1 MQSDN
6 YAVDHADRCY
16 MLASDDPFWPRI
28 NLLELRRR
36 LALTCA
42 ISDTRLEV
50 AARAAAHK
58 AAGEFAQWR
67 RVLRERGYK
76 RLEDMAS
83 HQRLSG
89 CYRRAVE
96 ANTHLALEKNVL
108 LVECQPGLSGVP
120 AHE

>member
-6 YAVDHADRCY
+6 YAVKHADRCY
-16 MLASDDPFWPRI
+16 MLTSDDPFWPSI
-28 NLLELRRR
+28 NLRELRQH

-58 AAGEFAQWR
+58 AGGEFAQWR
-67 RVLRERGYK
+67 RVLRDRGYK

-83 HQRLSG
+83 HQLLSG

-96 ANTHLALEKNVL
+96 ANTHLALESDVL
-108 LVECQPGLSGVP
+108 LVACRPGSNGAPV
-120 AHE
+120 HE

>member
-6 YAVDHADRCY
+6 YAVNHADRCY
-16 MLASDDPFWPRI
+16 MLTCDDPFWPSI
-28 NLLELRRR
+28 NLRELRQH
-36 LALTCA
+36 LALCGA

-58 AAGEFAQWR
+58 AGREFAQWR
-67 RVLRERGYK
+67 RVLRDRGYK

-83 HQRLSG
+83 HQLLSG

-96 ANTHLALEKNVL
+96 ANTHLALEKDVL
-108 LVECQPGLSGVP
+108 LVACQPGPNGVP